1 MQSTSD
7 DDNTQPSMEKIASVN
22 LLTWTAVGLVVV
34 LLMAINVI
42 CSADAG
48 PKDSLLYA
56 KFQADTS
63 GNKND

>member
-1 MQSTSD
+1 
-7 DDNTQPSMEKIASVN
+7 MEKIASVN